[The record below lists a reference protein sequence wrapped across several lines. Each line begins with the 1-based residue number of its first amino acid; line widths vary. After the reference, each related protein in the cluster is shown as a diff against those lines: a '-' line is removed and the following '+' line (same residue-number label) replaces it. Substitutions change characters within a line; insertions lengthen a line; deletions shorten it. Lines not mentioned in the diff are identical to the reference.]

1 MTQKEFIN
9 HLFNIETGTHYRPA
23 FIRKG
28 QAYYSVAWFEFSK
41 YDIDFFNHDNIYSI
55 DPWYDDSRL
64 EKFKYELSKHF
75 AKFINE

>member
-41 YDIDFFNHDNIYSI
+41 YDIDWFNHDNIYSI